1 MNTAQDM
8 AAWVLKAREG
18 ATMALEASETR
29 DVAPKLG
36 AFVQMLD
43 ATGYIRA
50 FWKRG
55 ETSWTWHITRTKRAA
70 TRQRMQDLV
79 AQSETELRGR
89 LENDQIF

>member
-18 ATMALEASETR
+18 TPHYIVVDETR

-43 ATGYIRA
+43 AAGFIRA

-55 ETSWTWHITRTKRAA
+55 PDSWVWYIRRTKRTA
-70 TRQRMQDLV
+70 TRQRMQNLV
-79 AQSETELRGR
+79 ADSEAELRGR
-89 LENDQIF
+89 MENDQIC